1 MMENF
6 EILYW
11 HWLVLGIVLFL
22 IEVMVPITFF
32 LWLGISALF
41 MGGLLYFFPAL
52 TIEFQ
57 LVSYGVFAILSLLFS
72 RRAYKRLQGVKGSP
86 SLNKRGQELIG
97 HKFILETDLPRG
109 ETRQV
114 IHGVDW
120 KITGSN
126 LKKGDEVEVVGV
138 KDLMLI
144 VK

>member
-1 MMENF
+1 MENF

-11 HWLVLGIVLFL
+11 HWLVLGVVLFL

-72 RRAYKRLQGVKGSP
+72 RRAYKRLQNAKGHS

-97 HKFILETDLPRG
+97 YKFILEEDLKRG
-109 ETRQV
+109 TIRQT
-114 IHGVDW
+114 INGVDW
-120 KITGSN
+120 KIAGSN
-126 LKKGDEVEVVGV
+126 LKKGHEVEVVEV
-138 KDLMLI
+138 KDLTLI

>member
-1 MMENF
+1 MENF

-11 HWLVLGIVLFL
+11 HWLVLGVVLFVV
-22 IEVMVPITFF
+22 EVLLPLTFF

-41 MGGLLYFFPAL
+41 MGGLLYFFPTL

-57 LVSYGVFAILSLLFS
+57 LVSFGVFAILSLLFS
-72 RRAYKRLQGVKGSP
+72 RRAYKKLQGVKSST
-86 SLNKRGQELIG
+86 SLNKRGQELVG

-109 ETRQV
+109 EIRQS

-126 LKKGDEVEVVGV
+126 LKKGDEVEVVEV
-138 KDLMLI
+138 KDLTLI